1 MVPRGESSVVILD
14 PTASWQFP
22 TPGQVARASM
32 SPAAGQQKHVDR
44 AVGGGGALQTI
55 SLGDPPG
62 GSGGGRVWQLSG
74 VLLDEGGAVLSP
86 LSTWPLSTQ
95 PADHSVTRQS

>member
-62 GSGGGRVWQLSG
+62 GSGGGAGLAALW
-74 VLLDEGGAVLSP
+74 GAVG
-86 LSTWPLSTQ
+86 
-95 PADHSVTRQS
+95 